1 MTARYL
7 WPMGIGSWFKEKAMR
22 LDDSRTLA
30 EHRLTALRTMRG
42 VLLIAISVLFTALS
56 SHASAAQRAVRLQ
69 PFSSVELDVPA
80 RYVIVA
86 GNAPSAR
93 VRGDSEVIDR
103 IVFEQHDDLVRVYV
117 PGSIT
122 IQGQLVIEIDTVGLT
137 ELTVN
142 GSGEVHGH
150 GFIGSEFS
158 LHSVGAAAVKLTGL
172 DVDKLRVDLQGSGSI
187 ELSGRATDERT
198 RMAGSGQYRAA
209 ELGSDKVD
217 VRLEGS
223 GSAEV
228 LAREK
233 LSAHISGSGSVRYR
247 GDPKLSTS
255 IDGSGTVERM

>member
-1 MTARYL
+1 MSARRVLMIASAVL
-7 WPMGIGSWFKEKAMR
+7 WVVAAPF
-22 LDDSRTLA
+22 
-30 EHRLTALRTMRG
+30 
-42 VLLIAISVLFTALS
+42 
-56 SHASAAQRAVRLQ
+56 ASAAQRAVRLQ
-69 PFSSVELDVPA
+69 PFSSLELDLPA
-80 RYVIVA
+80 RYVISA
-86 GNAPSAR
+86 GNAASAR

-117 PGSIT
+117 PGAIT
-122 IQGQLVIEIDTVGLT
+122 IQGQLVIEIDTVGLK

-172 DVDKLRVDLQGSGSI
+172 DVDELRVDMQGSGSI

-209 ELGSDKVD
+209 DLGADKVD
-217 VRLEGS
+217 ARLEGS

-228 LAREK
+228 SAREK
-233 LSAHISGSGSVRYR
+233 LRVRISGSGSVRYR

>member
-1 MTARYL
+1 MNTRRVLMIASAVL
-7 WPMGIGSWFKEKAMR
+7 WMVAAPF
-22 LDDSRTLA
+22 
-30 EHRLTALRTMRG
+30 
-42 VLLIAISVLFTALS
+42 
-56 SHASAAQRAVRLQ
+56 ASAAQRAVRLQ
-69 PFSSVELDVPA
+69 PFSSLEVDVPA

-86 GNAPSAR
+86 GNAPAAR
-93 VRGDSEVIDR
+93 VRGDAEVIDR

-122 IQGQLVIEIDTVGLT
+122 IQGQLVIEIDTVGLQ

-172 DVDKLRVDLQGSGSI
+172 DVDKLRVDMQGSGSV
-187 ELSGRATDERT
+187 ELSGRATDERA
-198 RMAGSGQYRAA
+198 RMSGSGQYRAA
-209 ELGSDKVD
+209 NLGADKVD
-217 VRLEGS
+217 ARLEGS

-233 LSAHISGSGSVRYR
+233 LSARISGSGSVRYR

-255 IDGSGTVERM
+255 IDGSGTVGRM

>member
-1 MTARYL
+1 MSFQDSLQPARR
-7 WPMGIGSWFKEKAMR
+7 A
-22 LDDSRTLA
+22 
-30 EHRLTALRTMRG
+30 
-42 VLLIAISVLFTALS
+42 VLLGAVCLALAAAAPF
-56 SHASAAQRAVRLQ
+56 ASAAQRAVRLQ
-69 PFSSVELDVPA
+69 PFSSLELDLPA
-80 RYVIVA
+80 RYVISA
-86 GNAPSAR
+86 GNAASAR

-117 PGSIT
+117 PGAIT
-122 IQGQLVIEIDTVGLT
+122 IQGQLVIEIDTVGLK

-172 DVDKLRVDLQGSGSI
+172 DVDELRVDMQGSGSI

-209 ELGSDKVD
+209 DLGADKVD
-217 VRLEGS
+217 ARLEGS

-228 LAREK
+228 SAREK
-233 LSAHISGSGSVRYR
+233 LRVRISGSGSVRYR

>member
-1 MTARYL
+1 MNARRVL
-7 WPMGIGSWFKEKAMR
+7 MIASA
-22 LDDSRTLA
+22 
-30 EHRLTALRTMRG
+30 
-42 VLLIAISVLFTALS
+42 VLLVVAAPFAL
-56 SHASAAQRAVRLQ
+56 AAQRAFRLQ
-69 PFSSVELDVPA
+69 PFSSLELDVPA
-80 RYVIVA
+80 RYVISA
-86 GNAPSAR
+86 GNAGSAR

-122 IQGQLVIEIDTVGLT
+122 IQGQLVIEIDAVGLK

-142 GSGEVHGH
+142 GAGEVHGH

-158 LHSVGAAAVKLTGL
+158 LHSTGAAAVKLTGL
-172 DVDKLRVDLQGSGSI
+172 DVDELRVDMQGSGSV
-187 ELSGRATDERT
+187 ELSGRATDERA

-209 ELGSDKVD
+209 GLGADKVD
-217 VRLEGS
+217 ARLEGS

-233 LSAHISGSGSVRYR
+233 LSVRISGSGSVRYR